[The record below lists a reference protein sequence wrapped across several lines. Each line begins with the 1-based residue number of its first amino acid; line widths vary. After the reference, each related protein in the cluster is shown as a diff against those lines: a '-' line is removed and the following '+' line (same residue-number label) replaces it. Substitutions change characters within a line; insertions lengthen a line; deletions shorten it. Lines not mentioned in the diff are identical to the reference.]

1 MPVNSA
7 AATSRSSW
15 RSSRRGAVVVARRYH
30 FHGPGVA
37 YAATLVV
44 IMLGAINGQNNVLFW
59 LFGLGVAGLLVSG
72 VLSGAALMGLELE
85 REVPTTGTRR
95 DAITIRYRL
104 RNRSWLIPA
113 FALTIEELPASVKHR
128 PAGSW
133 RETCDSITA
142 FAANIPVRGEGLAL
156 AQITPQHRGRYT
168 LGAVRVSTTFPF
180 GLAKKSVTFW
190 MHGEV
195 LVLPRTLPV
204 TEPALDG
211 LSRLGRAEGTA
222 RRSRGGEEFFA
233 LREYVPGD
241 PLRLIAARASA
252 RQGRAIVRELAESGA
267 GRFTVVADI
276 PDNSATSEHIV
287 DAAAGLV
294 RASLAR
300 GLHVGVRSAD
310 GALSVPARGGSRQL
324 QRCLETLA
332 VVHAAPLVARPLGP
346 GLTVVVG
353 NGAAASEVPGLVHV
367 TPDSLGVAAEVSPA
381 AAQREGW
388 LASIKSLA
396 RRWT

>member
-7 AATSRSSW
+7 AATSRGLG

-30 FHGPGVA
+30 FHGPGLA

-85 REVPTTGTRR
+85 RDVPATGVRR
-95 DAITIRYRL
+95 ESLAIRYRL

-113 FALTIEELPASVKHR
+113 FALSIEELPASIKRR
-128 PAGSW
+128 PGGTW
-133 RETCDSITA
+133 RGTADRITA
-142 FAANIPVRGEGLAL
+142 FAANIPVRGEGIAHANLS
-156 AQITPQHRGRYT
+156 PNRRGRYT
-168 LGAVRVSTTFPF
+168 FGAVRVSTTFPF

-195 LVLPRTLPV
+195 LVLPRAVPV
-204 TEPALDG
+204 AEPALEG
-211 LSRLGRAEGTA
+211 LSRVGRSEGTT

-233 LREYVPGD
+233 LREYVTGD

-252 RQGRAIVRELAESGA
+252 RQDRTIVRDLAESGA
-267 GRFTVVADI
+267 GRITIIADI
-276 PDNSATSEHIV
+276 PDASANSERTV

-294 RASLAR
+294 KAAISR

-310 GALSVPARGGSRQL
+310 GAFSVPPRGGARQL
-324 QRCLETLA
+324 QRCLEVLA
-332 VVHAAPLVARPLGP
+332 LATPAALTTGRLGP
-346 GLTVVVG
+346 GLTVIVSDNTG
-353 NGAAASEVPGLVHV
+353 MASCSGIMH
-367 TPDSLGVAAEVSPA
+367 VSPGA
-381 AAQREGW
+381 LGLPAELPPEKPVTEGW
-388 LASIKSLA
+388 LASIKSLV
-396 RRWT
+396 RRWS